1 MIHGGIA
8 VDRSGRVTVG
18 SRLFIS
24 CGKAGYSAEGV
35 GGYMLKFGSKRIYLA
50 CGDTDMRKSINGL
63 MLLVESSFQLD
74 PFDEAVFVFC
84 NRARNRLK
92 ILEWDG
98 SGFWLYFKRLERG
111 RFQWPAPGKR
121 RQCAYGR
128 RDGASV
134 RQSEDGAELEG
145 RR

>member
-1 MIHGGIA
+1 
-8 VDRSGRVTVG
+8 
-18 SRLFIS
+18 
-24 CGKAGYSAEGV
+24 
-35 GGYMLKFGSKRIYLA
+35 MLKFGTKRIYIA

-111 RFQWPAPGKR
+111 RFQWPSPGEEKTMVLTEEEMEHLLGSPKLAQKLKR
-121 RQCAYGR
+121 QEVTQRVIA
-128 RDGASV
+128 
-134 RQSEDGAELEG
+134 
-145 RR
+145 